1 MRVIFSKKKDSVS
14 RDLKRTAHCTLRG
27 KNGPL
32 ALDGFKITQLI
43 TSTCFLNDSEQKV
56 KTRKNI
62 EKKNFTKG
70 GPYVNWPISVI
81 FHEIPNPWKSLNRP
95 SPVYSFKRSRN
106 MSAMIVSVRFL
117 WIWGFFRFFGLIF
130 DHFLTKN
137 SHFQNFFSKNGR
149 KSIFFY
155 PKSMK
160 MALSANHNIIR
171 NH

>member
-1 MRVIFSKKKDSVS
+1 M
-14 RDLKRTAHCTLRG
+14 
-27 KNGPL
+27 
-32 ALDGFKITQLI
+32 
-43 TSTCFLNDSEQKV
+43 

-149 KSIFFY
+149 KSIFFIQNQWKWRFL
-155 PKSMK
+155 PTTTSLETIKINRNFKNLIFSRFSV
-160 MALSANHNIIR
+160 LSRCGPILPLRVQCGGVCNHSKNV
-171 NH
+171 